1 MTYFCTSAQF
11 CKGQLEMLFLD
22 IQMLLPQEQFFS
34 SREREGRR
42 GKLFNVEITCMGLI
56 SRSVYNLVSCSLVV
70 LW

>member
-1 MTYFCTSAQF
+1 
-11 CKGQLEMLFLD
+11 MLFLD

-42 GKLFNVEITCMGLI
+42 GKLFNVEITCMDLI

>member
-1 MTYFCTSAQF
+1 
-11 CKGQLEMLFLD
+11 MLFLD